1 MSTVEPTTQA
11 ANQQSSPVVD
21 RALFAQDWSEWHAEH
36 EKRRADPHGFLAI
49 TSLNWLNETPT
60 RFPDAPGEWSATESG
75 PVVTLADGEEIIVA
89 GQTIAGRYEFGIL
102 PERTGVTVTAG
113 DAEIEVARRGGHNI
127 LRPRHP
133 SHHTVVDYPGT
144 PVYPPN
150 RRWVATG
157 RFIANSE
164 PQPVTVG
171 SVAEGLEHVY
181 ESPGVV
187 EFELRGET
195 FRLTTFN
202 GYAPGTLTVLFTDAT
217 SGITTYAANRSLQ
230 IAAPDAHGT
239 VTLDFNRSTNLPCAY
254 SEFATC
260 PLPPREN
267 KLPIGIE
274 SGEKT
279 PLDPTTTGP
288 AAPSTTTAPSAVAV
302 PGSAALPH
310 TPEQS
315 LAAQTGATR

>member
-1 MSTVEPTTQA
+1 MSTVEQA
-11 ANQQSSPVVD
+11 TNQQSSQNVD
-21 RALFAQDWSEWHAEH
+21 RALFAQEWSEWHAEH

-49 TSLNWLNETPT
+49 TSLNWLTETPT
-60 RFPDAPGEWSATESG
+60 RFPDAPGEWSVTATG
-75 PVVTLADGEEIIVA
+75 PVVTLADDEEITVA
-89 GQTIAGRYEFGIL
+89 GQTIAGRYEFGIIA
-102 PERTGVTVTAG
+102 ERSGVTVTAG
-113 DAEIEVARRGGHNI
+113 DAEIEVATRGGHTV

-133 SHHTVVDYPGT
+133 AHHTLVEYQGT

-164 PQPVTVG
+164 PLPVTVG
-171 SVAEGLEHVY
+171 SVSEGLEHVY

-195 FRLTTFN
+195 FRLTAFN
-202 GYAPGTLTVLFTDAT
+202 GYTPGTLSVLFTDAT
-217 SGITTYAANRSLQ
+217 SGITTYAANRSIQ
-230 IAAPDAHGT
+230 INAPDADGV
-239 VTLDFNRSTNLPCAY
+239 VTIDFNRSTNLPCAY

-267 KLPIGIE
+267 RLPIGIE

-279 PLDPTTTGP
+279 PLAP
-288 AAPSTTTAPSAVAV
+288 AA
-302 PGSAALPH
+302 GSAAAP
-310 TPEQS
+310 TSP
-315 LAAQTGATR
+315 AAQTGATR

>member
-1 MSTVEPTTQA
+1 MSTVEQA
-11 ANQQSSPVVD
+11 TNQQSSQNVD
-21 RALFAQDWSEWHAEH
+21 RALFAQEWSEWHAEH

-49 TSLNWLNETPT
+49 TSLNWLTETPT
-60 RFPDAPGEWSATESG
+60 RFPDAPGEWSVTATG
-75 PVVTLADGEEIIVA
+75 PAVTLADDEEITVA
-89 GQTIAGRYEFGIL
+89 GQTIAGRYEFGIIA
-102 PERTGVTVTAG
+102 ERSGVTVTAG
-113 DAEIEVARRGGHNI
+113 DTEIEVATRGGHTV

-133 SHHTVVDYPGT
+133 AHHTLVEYQGT

-164 PQPVTVG
+164 PLPVTVG
-171 SVAEGLEHVY
+171 SVSEGLEHVY

-195 FRLTTFN
+195 FRLTAFN
-202 GYAPGTLTVLFTDAT
+202 GYTPGTLSVLFTDAT
-217 SGITTYAANRSLQ
+217 SGITTYAANRSIQ
-230 IAAPDAHGT
+230 INAPDADGV
-239 VTLDFNRSTNLPCAY
+239 VTIDFNRSTNLPCAY

-267 KLPIGIE
+267 RLPIGIE

-279 PLDPTTTGP
+279 PLAP
-288 AAPSTTTAPSAVAV
+288 AA
-302 PGSAALPH
+302 GSAAAP
-310 TPEQS
+310 TSP
-315 LAAQTGATR
+315 AAQTGATR